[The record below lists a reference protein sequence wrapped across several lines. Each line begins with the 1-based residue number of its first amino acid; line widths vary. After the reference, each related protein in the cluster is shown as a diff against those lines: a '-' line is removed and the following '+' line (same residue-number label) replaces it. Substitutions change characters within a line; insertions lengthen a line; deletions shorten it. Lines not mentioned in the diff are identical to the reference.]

1 MKTLKTLLSVM
12 LALILCAAC
21 AVAETGSEFPF
32 DLVTYQDSVVTFTH
46 VPERVIAANACTGD
60 ELMAMG
66 LEDVIIGKAYTNS
79 PINPEYQ
86 EAYDKIPVVADTYMS
101 LETILSWEPDFVYGR
116 SSHFSEKNGTQHDTL
131 SSYGIMSL
139 SDVESYKLGADIEDV
154 YEDFG
159 NLVRIFQKQER
170 AEEIINDM
178 KTRVAAVEEAVAGKD
193 IAKVFVFDMQ
203 TEDGPYTCGNN
214 FTSQLI
220 KHAGGENIF
229 SDLDTTWATVSWED
243 VIDRNPDVIIIN
255 DYGDTSLEE
264 KIAQLKENP
273 ALATITAIQN
283 DNIISVHL
291 VEVFASSQ
299 AATTIEKMAHA
310 CHPDCFED

>member
-1 MKTLKTLLSVM
+1 MKTVKTLLAALLAVM
-12 LALILCAAC
+12 LLSAC
-21 AVAETGSEFPF
+21 ALAEADDFPF
-32 DLVTYQDSVVTFTH
+32 ELVTYQDSVVTFTH
-46 VPERVIAANACTGD
+46 VPEKVIAANACTGD

-66 LEDVIIGKAYTNS
+66 LQDVIIGKAYTNS
-79 PINPEYQ
+79 LINPEYQ
-86 EAYDKIPVVADTYMS
+86 EAYDQIPVVADTYMS
-101 LETILSWEPDFVYGR
+101 LETILSWEPDFVFGH

-139 SDVESYKLGADIEDV
+139 SDVESYKLGADVEDV
-154 YEDFG
+154 YEDFR
-159 NLVRIFQKQER
+159 NLGRIFQKQDR
-170 AEEIINDM
+170 AEEIIQDM
-178 KTRVAAVEEAVAGKD
+178 QTRISAVEEAVAGQD
-193 IAKVFVFDMQ
+193 IAKVFVFDML
-203 TEDGPYTCGNN
+203 TEEGPYTCGNN

-255 DYGDTSLEE
+255 DYGSTSLEE
-264 KIAQLKENP
+264 KISQLKDDP
-273 ALATITAIQN
+273 ALSTITAIQN

-299 AATTIEKMAHA
+299 TAGTIEKMAHA